1 MFTAGMFLIKIN
13 LMNYINRSLEPYLII
28 ALSKGKSILLT
39 GASQT
44 GKTTLINN
52 AIKPSIIY
60 SFNQQQTY
68 QYYEKN
74 PQNLEVQILA
84 ITQTGQLPYQPI
96 IAIDDIQK
104 IPAVIDIIKNLIA
117 KKIARFVLTATL
129 INDQLIS
136 LLADNKIIRFQLMPL
151 ALDELS
157 HPNPELIGLLLHGSL
172 PKIITKPAEL
182 PNKNQIEE
190 EISANTNSK
199 NPNALNK
206 FIQLAA
212 STSGE
217 IWNFKQL
224 ASQVDI
230 NRATLTNYC
239 KTLVDLFILEE
250 IEALTIQN
258 ENNKRKLT
266 KSAKYL
272 FYDLGIRRVIA
283 SEGTLLP
290 QKTLEQL
297 FKQFITLELVR
308 KSKIPGANFKVFFW
322 CDHSGPEVDVIIE
335 QNGKYLPISVSW
347 SVTPSNID
355 YRYLKIFQKE
365 YKDLAGPGFVIC
377 QTLGSF
383 AIDENIT
390 AIAWQEMAGR
400 VGFEPTMGF

>member
-1 MFTAGMFLIKIN
+1 LFTMGIFLIKIN

-28 ALSKGKSILLT
+28 ALNKGKSILLN

-52 AIKPSIIY
+52 AIKPSRIY
-60 SFNQQQTY
+60 SFNQPQTY

-74 PQNLEVQILA
+74 PQNLEEQILA

-96 IAIDDIQK
+96 IAIDDIHK
-104 IPAVIDIIKNLIA
+104 IPAVVTIIKNLIA
-117 KKIARFVLTATL
+117 KKIARFVLTTTL
-129 INDQLIS
+129 VNDQLKS
-136 LLADNKIIRFQLMPL
+136 LLADNKIMHFQLHPL

-157 HPNPELIGLLLHGSL
+157 HPKPELMHLLLNGSL
-172 PKIITKPAEL
+172 PKAITGLAEL
-182 PNKNQIEE
+182 PNKKSIEE
-190 EISANTNSK
+190 EICANTNTK
-199 NPNALNK
+199 NTNALNK
-206 FIQLAA
+206 FIELAA

-217 IWNFKQL
+217 IWNFQQL
-224 ASQVDI
+224 ASQVNV
-230 NRATLTNYC
+230 NRATITNYC

-250 IEALTIQN
+250 VEALAIQN
-258 ENNKRKLT
+258 ENTKRKLI
-266 KSAKYL
+266 KSTKYL
-272 FYDLGIRRVIA
+272 FYDLGIRRILA
-283 SEGTLLP
+283 AEGTLLP

-297 FKQFITLELVR
+297 FKQFITLELIR
-308 KSKIPGANFKVFFW
+308 KSKLPGANFKVFFW
-322 CDHSGPEVDVIIE
+322 CDHSGPEVDVVIE
-335 QNGKYLPISVSW
+335 QNGKYLPISASL
-347 SVTPSNID
+347 SPTLSNID

-390 AIAWQEMAGR
+390 AIAWQEMAER

>member
-1 MFTAGMFLIKIN
+1 
-13 LMNYINRSLEPYLII
+13 MNYISRSLEPYLII

-52 AIKPSIIY
+52 AIKPSITY
-60 SFNQQQTY
+60 SFSQQQTY

-74 PQNLEVQILA
+74 PQNLEAQILA

-96 IAIDDIQK
+96 IVIDDIQK

-136 LLADNKIIRFQLMPL
+136 LLADSKIIRFQLMPL

-157 HPNPELIGLLLHGSL
+157 HPKPELIGLLLHGSL
-172 PKIITKPAEL
+172 PKIITGPAEL

-206 FIQLAA
+206 FMQLAA

-272 FYDLGIRRVIA
+272 FYDLGIRRIIA

-297 FKQFITLELVR
+297 FKQFITLELVK
-308 KSKIPGANFKVFFW
+308 KSKTPGANFKVFFW

-347 SVTPSNID
+347 NVAPSNID

-390 AIAWQEMAGR
+390 AIAWQEMVER